1 MYPLDE
7 KSSLRCHKCRQ
18 LNASSALI
26 LPINSTRDLDD
37 YKGMCLSQPELCVD
51 GMTFEIWLW
60 FAEYEDSGG
69 PNGTILRAGKF
80 QLSVASNKLTFTVFS
95 YYYHECTAVTVAVTH
110 SHKWLHV
117 VGKWVKGS
125 DSLSLNVNDQDSVY
139 DSCIWKD
146 HYGPLQHNSRLLL
159 GPISKD
165 GRGYII
171 AKNLSIWMRA
181 LNASE
186 LNDLTESSKYLD
198 KQ

>member
-7 KSSLRCHKCRQ
+7 KSSLRCHECRQ
-18 LNASSALI
+18 LDASSALI
-26 LPINSTRDLDD
+26 LPINSPKVLTN
-37 YKGMCLSQPELCVD
+37 YQGTCLSQPQLCVD

-60 FAEYEDSGG
+60 FAEYGGNSGG
-69 PNGTILRAGKF
+69 PNGKIFRAGKF
-80 QLSVASNKLTFTVFS
+80 QLSVASNKLTFTVFP
-95 YYYHECTAVTVAVTH
+95 YYYHKCTTVTVTG
-110 SHKWLHV
+110 SNKWLHV

-125 DSLSLNVNDQDSVY
+125 DSLSLNVNGQDSVY

-146 HYGPLQHNSRLLL
+146 HYVYNSTLLL

-165 GRGYII
+165 GGGYII

-186 LNDLTESSKYLD
+186 LENLMESSKYLD

>member
-1 MYPLDE
+1 MYPLDK

-26 LPINSTRDLDD
+26 LPINSTRDLAD
-37 YKGMCLSQPELCVD
+37 YGGMCLSQPELCVD

-69 PNGTILRAGKF
+69 PNGTILRAGQF
-80 QLSVASNKLTFTVFS
+80 QLSVASNKLTFTIFP
-95 YYYHECTAVTVAVTH
+95 YYYPKCTAVTVTVTG
-110 SHKWLHV
+110 SDEWLHV
-117 VGKWVKGS
+117 VGKWVKSS
-125 DSLSLNVNDQDSVY
+125 DSLSLYVNDRVSVR
-139 DSCIWKD
+139 DSCIRNNQYVD
-146 HYGPLQHNSRLLL
+146 NSTLVL

-165 GRGYII
+165 GGGYII

-186 LNDLTESSKYLD
+186 LENLKESSKYLD

>member
-7 KSSLRCHKCRQ
+7 KSSLRCHRCRQ

-26 LPINSTRDLDD
+26 LPINSTRDLDN
-37 YKGMCLSQPELCVD
+37 YKETCLSQPEHCVD

-60 FAEYEDSGG
+60 FAEYENSGG
-69 PNGTILRAGKF
+69 PNGKILTAGQF
-80 QLSVASNKLTFTVFS
+80 QLSVTRNNLAFTVFP
-95 YYYHECTAVTVAVTH
+95 YYNRKCTAVTVTGTN
-110 SHKWLHV
+110 KWLHV
-117 VGKWVKGS
+117 VGKWVKS
-125 DSLSLNVNDQDSVY
+125 SNSLSLYVNSLISVK
-139 DSCIWKD
+139 DSCIRENQYVD
-146 HYGPLQHNSRLLL
+146 NSKLLL

-165 GRGYII
+165 RRGYII

-186 LNDLTESSKYLD
+186 LENLMNSSKYLD

>member
-1 MYPLDE
+1 MHPLDK

-26 LPINSTRDLDD
+26 LPINSTRDLDN
-37 YKGMCLSQPELCVD
+37 YEGTCLSQPQLCVD

-60 FAEYEDSGG
+60 FAEYGGNSGG
-69 PNGTILRAGKF
+69 PNGKILRAGQF
-80 QLSVASNKLTFTVFS
+80 QLLVTSGELTFTVFP
-95 YYYHECTAVTVAVTH
+95 YDIHKCTVTATVTVTG
-110 SHKWLHV
+110 SDEWLHV
-117 VGKWVKGS
+117 VGKWVKSS
-125 DSLSLNVNDQDSVY
+125 DSLSLYVNDQGPVY
-139 DSCIWKD
+139 NSCIRENQ
-146 HYGPLQHNSRLLL
+146 YVYNSKLLL

-186 LNDLTESSKYLD
+186 LENLMESSKYLG